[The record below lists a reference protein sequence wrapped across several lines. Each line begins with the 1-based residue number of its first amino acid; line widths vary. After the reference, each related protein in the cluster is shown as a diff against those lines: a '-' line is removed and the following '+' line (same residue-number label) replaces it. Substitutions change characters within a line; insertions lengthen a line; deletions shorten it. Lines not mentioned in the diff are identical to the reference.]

1 MTDLEPLLRFW
12 RTFDDRA
19 ERVEPTWWG
28 AVVAD
33 PRFPTIED
41 VNYARV
47 ETADSELT
55 LADVESMLLPA
66 LAWSRATRVH
76 IVLFH
81 PEELTDLVSELG
93 ARGDR
98 LSWDTAM
105 EYRGDGPTQTGE
117 VQVEEITE
125 FDDAYWQRHR
135 DSMREFGVTEVSDL
149 DPLLRFERDMILPA
163 GKRWFTVRE
172 DGRMMAFGSL
182 LVLAEVA
189 YIDHVVTFP
198 EARGK
203 GYASAIVNRIVEEF
217 SRTGTGHLYLLAESD
232 GRAVRLYERQG
243 FVKVGH
249 LASSIRPIEE
259 SGKGRR

>member
-12 RTFDDRA
+12 RAFDDRA

-47 ETADSELT
+47 ETAGPDLT
-55 LADVESMLLPA
+55 LAEVESVLLPA
-66 LAWSRATRVH
+66 LDWSRATRVH
-76 IVLFH
+76 IVLFY
-81 PEELTDLVSELG
+81 PEELTGLVAELG

-105 EYRGDGPTQTGE
+105 EYRGDGAPRTGE
-117 VQVEEITE
+117 VAVEEIRE
-125 FDDAYWQRHR
+125 FDDAFWQRHR
-135 DSMREFGVTEVSDL
+135 DSMREFGVTEASDL
-149 DPLLRFERDMILPA
+149 DPILRFERETVLPA
-163 GKRWFTVRE
+163 GRRCLTVRE
-172 DGRMMAFGSL
+172 DGRMVAFGSF
-182 LVLAEVA
+182 LVLAEVG

-198 EARGK
+198 EARGR

-217 SRTGTGHLYLLAESD
+217 TRTGAGHLYLLAESD
-232 GRAVRLYERQG
+232 GGPISLYERLG
-243 FVKVGH
+243 FVKVGQI
-249 LASSIRPIEE
+249 ASSMRPADSR
-259 SGKGRR
+259 SGLGP